1 MNFKDYIVTEAKKWE
16 DMTPKEREASEKAK
30 KEAEK
35 MVAQGKTD
43 LGLSSKSK
51 AGKKRL
57 RTIAAKKRGPSE
69 LDDDLK
75 CDESKREEVE
85 KEGPYVTSR
94 KFKKVTNPAKKREM
108 RAQNPPIERKD
119 VPSVKDIKDREAKK
133 RKESFRAAGRMAARS
148 KFTN

>member
-85 KEGPYVTSR
+85 KVGPYVTSR
-94 KFKKVTNPAKKREM
+94 NFKRVTDPAKKRKM